1 MSANEC
7 LILDDD
13 ELEATQVQQEE
24 KINPRDMRSWLPETM
39 RHTNPFNSNYVST
52 SHAFPKVFQMKV
64 ALKEDFPKLSERTA
78 PIPQTTMNYR
88 SRLLAKPDLPKV
100 STINVLERVREVL
113 QKEEGNSKDM
123 SGNTLITCRNCS
135 EHHWTLSC
143 PNTKE
148 QEEDQVYSPH
158 TPPYPSDSPVVHM
171 IPPYPNRSPPF
182 IINTPPINQMIYPI
196 GHLLQP
202 VAPSST
208 PSYDGLRKEHTL
220 E

>member
-13 ELEATQVQQEE
+13 ELEATQVQQED
-24 KINPRDMRSWLPETM
+24 KINTRDMRSWLPETM
-39 RHTNPFNSNYVST
+39 RHNNPFNSNYVST

-64 ALKEDFPKLSERTA
+64 AQKEEFPKLSERIA

-113 QKEEGNSKDM
+113 QKEEGTKEVNS
-123 SGNTLITCRNCS
+123 THLITCRNCGD
-135 EHHWTLSC
+135 HHWTLSC
-143 PNTKE
+143 PNNK
-148 QEEDQVYSPH
+148 DQDENEVCYSPH
-158 TPPYPSDSPVVHM
+158 TPPYPPVSPGL
-171 IPPYPNRSPPF
+171 PSYAPRSPPF

-202 VAPSST
+202 LEPSTT
-208 PSYDGLRKEHTL
+208 PSHDGLRKEHN
-220 E
+220 

>member
-13 ELEATQVQQEE
+13 ELECTQVQQEE

-39 RHTNPFNSNYVST
+39 RHNNPFNSNYVST
-52 SHAFPKVFQMKV
+52 SHAFPKVFQMKL
-64 ALKEDFPKLSERTA
+64 AQKEEFPKLSERAA

-113 QKEEGNSKDM
+113 QKEEGITTKDV
-123 SGNTLITCRNCS
+123 SGSTLITCRNCG

-143 PNTKE
+143 PKNKE
-148 QEEDQVYSPH
+148 KEPCYSPH
-158 TPPYPSDSPVVHM
+158 TPPYPPDS
-171 IPPYPNRSPPF
+171 PPYPTRSPPF

-202 VAPSST
+202 IT
-208 PSYDGLRKEHTL
+208 PSTTPSDGLRKEHN
-220 E
+220 